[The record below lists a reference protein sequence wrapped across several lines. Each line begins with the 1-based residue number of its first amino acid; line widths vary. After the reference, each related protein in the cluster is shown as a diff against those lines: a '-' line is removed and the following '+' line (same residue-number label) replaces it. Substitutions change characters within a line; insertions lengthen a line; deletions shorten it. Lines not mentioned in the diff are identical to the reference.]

1 MKTTAE
7 FLALTA
13 LIFTSHLALSA
24 QASESEEKL
33 IRQAFLNYKGAIL
46 EQQGQSAV
54 SLVNRATVQ
63 YYSRMKTLALEG
75 EEKEVRQLTPMNKIM
90 VLSLRHRLPV
100 DDLRTMTP
108 EEVFIYAVNQGWI
121 GKNSVLDS
129 DIGQLQVFGN
139 DASGEYV
146 RGGKPTPL
154 KFRLTKEEGNW
165 KIDLTALTPPADQAI
180 SLLIK
185 KEGLDEDAFIV
196 GLVESVS
203 GKKVSPSI
211 WQPPGK

>member
-1 MKTTAE
+1 MKNTINA
-7 FLALTA
+7 LALIA
-13 LIFTSHLALSA
+13 LIFAYPSALRA
-24 QASESEEKL
+24 QASESEEKQ
-33 IRQAFLNYKGAIL
+33 IRVAFLTYKGAIL

-54 SLVNRATVQ
+54 LVVNRATLQ
-63 YYSRMKTLALEG
+63 YYAQMKTLALEG
-75 EEKEVRQLTPMNKIM
+75 HENEVRQLTPMNKLM
-90 VLSLRHRLPV
+90 VLSLRHRVSV
-100 DDLRTMTP
+100 DDLRAMTP
-108 EEVFIYAVNQGWI
+108 QEMFIHAVNQGWI